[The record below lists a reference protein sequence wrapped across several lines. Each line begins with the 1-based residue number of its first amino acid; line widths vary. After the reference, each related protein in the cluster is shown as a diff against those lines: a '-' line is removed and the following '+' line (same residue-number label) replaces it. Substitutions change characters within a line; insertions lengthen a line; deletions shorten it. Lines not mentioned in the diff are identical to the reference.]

1 MHLNIRL
8 WTVHVFRRV
17 QGLEEDLEKTEERLL
32 LANQKLDKVKTTL
45 KKTTFI
51 LVVSKTIKLCEP
63 EFLNF

>member
-1 MHLNIRL
+1 VDC
-8 WTVHVFRRV
+8 VHVFRRV

-51 LVVSKTIKLCEP
+51 LVVSKRRFGSP
-63 EFLNF
+63 NF